1 MTIAAG
7 ARLNYYEIVA
17 LLGVGGMGEVYKAN
31 DSRLGRPVALKILP
45 ARLVEDA
52 DRVRRFIQEAK
63 SASALNHPHI
73 ITIYEIGESE
83 IEDKGGGK
91 SRGDLRAAKGRET
104 GSADGEARVH
114 YIAMEFVDGSTL
126 HTKIHRDRT
135 DLKKLLEYLAQVAEG
150 LAKAHAAGIV
160 HRDLKPE
167 NIMITEDGY
176 SKILDFGLAK
186 LIEANDPSGGE
197 LEEADTA
204 MMGQTRPGMVMGTIG
219 YMSPEQAQGKPVD
232 QRSDIFSFGCILFEA
247 STGRKPFEG
256 DSIIDSLHKI
266 VYTQAPL
273 VRESNPAAPAELQR
287 IVRKCLAKDPA
298 DRYQSIKDV
307 AIDLRDLIREYDSD
321 QSMSASFPPAP
332 ASGAYPQASATGGH
346 PQTSRTDSHSQ
357 IASTMMHPQSLTT
370 GSREALSSGPV
381 TSVAPALRR
390 GSNRWLLAGAGLL
403 VLAVIAVGLYVFIGQ
418 KQSKGKTGPP
428 FQTTR
433 IMKLTGTGKASGAVI
448 SPDGKYVAHFV
459 TEAGQPSIWVR
470 QVATTSNVPI
480 APPADVD
487 YVGLTFSRDGNY
499 VYYVKAAKG
508 TSIRTLFQV
517 PVLGGAAKQVVEDVD
532 SAITFSPDG
541 KRFAFVRGYPRDG
554 ESALML
560 ANADGS
566 EEQKLAVK
574 KQPDSF
580 VQPAWSPDGKVI
592 ACSARSLTGGFHM
605 KVVEIQVAGGAE
617 KNITAQ
623 KWLAVGGLDWLPDA
637 SGMIMSALEE
647 KPTSAHLQIWQLSY
661 PAGAARRI
669 TNDLN
674 NYMGVSLS
682 SDSTAMVTVQSEAN
696 SNLWVAPNGDA
707 ARAKQITSGSNSY
720 DNSLSW
726 TPDGRIVYVT
736 NANGPPDIWTMDLDG
751 KNQKQLTTN
760 TGLNLFSS
768 VSPDGRFII
777 FNSSRMGGL
786 NTFNIW
792 RMNLDGSNPKQLT
805 YGANE
810 YFPVCSPDGKWVY
823 YTPLNDSGK
832 PSVWR
837 VPIDGGDP
845 VRLTDYVSV
854 RPIISPDGK
863 LMACQYHDEQP
874 TSSQKIAIIPIE
886 GGQPTK
892 LLDLQSALYQ
902 WSWDGKAIIYL
913 DTKGG
918 ASNLWSRPIEGGPV
932 KQLTNFSNDR
942 IFTFDWSRD
951 GKQLVCARGVQ
962 NTDVILIKDLGQGE
976 GKE

>member
-1 MTIAAG
+1 MTIATG
-7 ARLNYYEIVA
+7 AHLNYYEIVA

-45 ARLVEDA
+45 AHLVEDA

-73 ITIYEIGESE
+73 ITIYEIGQSAV
-83 IEDKGGGK
+83 EDE
-91 SRGDLRAAKGRET
+91 GREAN
-104 GSADGEARVH
+104 SSDGERRVH

-126 HTKIHRDRT
+126 HTKIHRDRI
-135 DLKKLLEYLAQVAEG
+135 DLKKLLEYFAQVADG

-186 LIEANDPSGGE
+186 LVEASEPSNGE
-197 LEEADTA
+197 PEEAATA

-232 QRSDIFSFGCILFEA
+232 QRSDIFSFGCILYEA
-247 STGRKPFEG
+247 ATGRKPFAG
-256 DSIIDSLHKI
+256 DSMIDSLHKI

-273 VRESNPAAPAELQR
+273 IRESNPTAPAELQR
-287 IVRKCLAKDPA
+287 IVRKCLVKDPA
-298 DRYQSIKDV
+298 DRYQSIRDV
-307 AIDLRDLIREYDSD
+307 AIDLRDLIREYDSQ
-321 QSMSASFPPAP
+321 QSISSSFPPAP
-332 ASGAYPQASATGGH
+332 VSGAYPQASTTASH
-346 PQTSRTDSHSQ
+346 SQSPDTDSHSQ
-357 IASTMMHPQSLTT
+357 IAPTMMHPQSLIT
-370 GSREALSSGPV
+370 GSQQALSSGPV
-381 TSVAPALRR
+381 TSAALAPGRK
-390 GSNRWLLAGAGLL
+390 SNRWMLAGAGLL
-403 VLAVIAVGLYVFIGQ
+403 VLAVIAVGLYIFVGQ
-418 KQSKGKTGPP
+418 KQSKGGTGVP

-433 IMKLTGTGKASGAVI
+433 IMKLTSSGKSSGAVI
-448 SPDGKYVAHFV
+448 SPDGKYVAHFI

-470 QVATTSNVPI
+470 QVATSSNVQI
-480 APPADVD
+480 VPPADVN
-487 YVGLTFSRDGNY
+487 YVGLSFSRDGNY
-499 VYYVKAAKG
+499 VYYVKGAKG
-508 TSIRTLFQV
+508 ASVRTLFQV
-517 PVLGGAAKQVVEDVD
+517 PVLGGPAKQVVEDVD
-532 SAITFSPDG
+532 SAVTFSPDG

-574 KQPDSF
+574 KQPDLF
-580 VQPAWSPDGKVI
+580 LQPVWSPDGKVI
-592 ACSARSLTGGFHM
+592 ACSARSLTGGFQM
-605 KVVEIQVAGGAE
+605 KVVGIEVASGAE
-617 KNITAQ
+617 KTITAQ
-623 KWLAVGGLDWLPDA
+623 KWLGIGGLDWLPDG
-637 SGMIMSALEE
+637 SGMIMCALEE
-647 KPTSAHLQIWQLSY
+647 KPTSSHLQIWHLSY

-669 TNDLN
+669 TNDLS
-674 NYMGVSLS
+674 NYAGVSLS
-682 SDSTAMVTVQSEAN
+682 SGSSAMVTVQAEAN

-707 ARAKQITSGSNSY
+707 ARARQITSGTNSF
-720 DNSLSW
+720 DNALSW

-736 NANGPPDIWTMDLDG
+736 GANGPPDVWIMDSDG
-751 KNQKQLTTN
+751 KNEKQLTTN
-760 TGLNLFSS
+760 AGLNVFSS
-768 VSPDGRFII
+768 VSPDGRYIVFD
-777 FNSSRMGGL
+777 SSRTSGL
-786 NTFNIW
+786 NTFYVW
-792 RMNLDGSNPKQLT
+792 RMNIDGGNPKQLT

-810 YFPVCSPDGKWVY
+810 FFPVCSPDGKWVY

-845 VRLTDYVSV
+845 VRLTDYIAV
-854 RPIISPDGK
+854 RPVISPDGK
-863 LMACQYHDEQP
+863 LIACQYHDEQP
-874 TSSQKIAIIPIE
+874 ASSQKIAIIPFD
-886 GGQPTK
+886 GGPPAK
-892 LLDLQSALYQ
+892 VLDLQSPLYQ
-902 WSWDGKAIIYL
+902 WSTDGKAIIYL

-918 ASNLWSRPIEGGPV
+918 ISNLWSQPIDGGPA
-932 KQLTNFSNDR
+932 KQLTNFNNDR

-962 NTDVILIKDLGQGE
+962 TTDVILIKDIGQSE

>member
-1 MTIAAG
+1 
-7 ARLNYYEIVA
+7 
-17 LLGVGGMGEVYKAN
+17 
-31 DSRLGRPVALKILP
+31 
-45 ARLVEDA
+45 
-52 DRVRRFIQEAK
+52 
-63 SASALNHPHI
+63 
-73 ITIYEIGESE
+73 
-83 IEDKGGGK
+83 
-91 SRGDLRAAKGRET
+91 
-104 GSADGEARVH
+104 
-114 YIAMEFVDGSTL
+114 
-126 HTKIHRDRT
+126 
-135 DLKKLLEYLAQVAEG
+135 
-150 LAKAHAAGIV
+150 
-160 HRDLKPE
+160 
-167 NIMITEDGY
+167 
-176 SKILDFGLAK
+176 
-186 LIEANDPSGGE
+186 
-197 LEEADTA
+197 
-204 MMGQTRPGMVMGTIG
+204 
-219 YMSPEQAQGKPVD
+219 
-232 QRSDIFSFGCILFEA
+232 
-247 STGRKPFEG
+247 
-256 DSIIDSLHKI
+256 
-266 VYTQAPL
+266 
-273 VRESNPAAPAELQR
+273 
-287 IVRKCLAKDPA
+287 
-298 DRYQSIKDV
+298 
-307 AIDLRDLIREYDSD
+307 
-321 QSMSASFPPAP
+321 
-332 ASGAYPQASATGGH
+332 
-346 PQTSRTDSHSQ
+346 
-357 IASTMMHPQSLTT
+357 
-370 GSREALSSGPV
+370 
-381 TSVAPALRR
+381 
-390 GSNRWLLAGAGLL
+390 
-403 VLAVIAVGLYVFIGQ
+403 
-418 KQSKGKTGPP
+418 
-428 FQTTR
+428 
-433 IMKLTGTGKASGAVI
+433 
-448 SPDGKYVAHFV
+448 
-459 TEAGQPSIWVR
+459 
-470 QVATTSNVPI
+470 
-480 APPADVD
+480 
-487 YVGLTFSRDGNY
+487 
-499 VYYVKAAKG
+499 
-508 TSIRTLFQV
+508 
-517 PVLGGAAKQVVEDVD
+517 
-532 SAITFSPDG
+532 
-541 KRFAFVRGYPRDG
+541 
-554 ESALML
+554 
-560 ANADGS
+560 
-566 EEQKLAVK
+566 
-574 KQPDSF
+574 
-580 VQPAWSPDGKVI
+580 
-592 ACSARSLTGGFHM
+592 
-605 KVVEIQVAGGAE
+605 
-617 KNITAQ
+617 
-623 KWLAVGGLDWLPDA
+623 
-637 SGMIMSALEE
+637 MSALEE

-736 NANGPPDIWTMDLDG
+736 NANGPPDIWTMDSDG

-777 FNSSRMGGL
+777 FNSSRTGGL

-863 LMACQYHDEQP
+863 FMACQYHDEQP

-892 LLDLQSALYQ
+892 LLDLQTALYQ

-913 DTKGG
+913 DAKGG